1 MRILDYIPTGHKHAV
16 TRQTLCSMTHSN
28 DRDIRNAI
36 AEVNANENSEELI
49 INMNDGKGY
58 FRPAKNE
65 DNLVRIWMK
74 IEASRQKSV
83 QASVDAARNYLNRDK
98 RKKPSESDLEKNQL
112 SIEDW
117 MRQMATKP

>member
-1 MRILDYIPTGHKHAV
+1 MRILDYIPTGHKNAV
-16 TRQTLCSMTHSN
+16 TRQMLCSMTHTN
-28 DRDIRNAI
+28 DREMRNAI
-36 AEVNANENSEELI
+36 AEVNANGNPEELI

-83 QASVDAARNYLNRDK
+83 QASVDAARDYLNCDK
-98 RKKPSESDLEKNQL
+98 KKKPDESDLEKNQL

-117 MRQMATKP
+117 LSQMAKKP